1 MHEHRAGPRR
11 FVSEHRGD
19 VEGVDAA
26 QRVPAG
32 LEDLLCPSTADEVL
46 PMFPVEEP
54 QAQGVVVPAGAVGVA
69 VAQQF
74 HQPDPVLA
82 L

>member
-1 MHEHRAGPRR
+1 
-11 FVSEHRGD
+11 VSEHRGD

-32 LEDLLCPSTADEVL
+32 LEDLLCPSTTDEVL

-54 QAQGVVVPAGAVGVA
+54 QAQGVVVSVEDGWYG
-69 VAQQF
+69 
-74 HQPDPVLA
+74 
-82 L
+82 